1 MPITVSEKGMPRSNK
16 LGCPSGYTI
25 MRNRSSLPENGAM
38 SRAYDRAN
46 SEPTARVE
54 ITVRK
59 NSSSAGHNRRRRRR
73 GRGGSMP
80 SGNCGN
86 CESKTSPGM
95 GGSPLPSFM
104 QVGCFGAQSSLHSGA
119 RSFAVYESHGSKRHS
134 GFGSR
139 SSGRERLEF
148 FSRLEAHGFAGWN
161 ADLLSGA
168 RVAADAGLARL
179 HVEHA
184 EAAKF

>member
-1 MPITVSEKGMPRSNK
+1 TVMENGMPRSNK
-16 LGCPSGYTI
+16 LGCLSGKRI

-73 GRGGSMP
+73 NGGGGSTS
-80 SGNCGN
+80 SGNRGN
-86 CESKTSPGM
+86 CESKNSPGM

-119 RSFAVYESHGSKRHS
+119 RPFAVYES
-134 GFGSR
+134 
-139 SSGRERLEF
+139 
-148 FSRLEAHGFAGWN
+148 
-161 ADLLSGA
+161 
-168 RVAADAGLARL
+168 
-179 HVEHA
+179 
-184 EAAKF
+184 

>member
-1 MPITVSEKGMPRSNK
+1 MENGMPRSNK
-16 LGCPSGYTI
+16 LGCLSGKRI

-59 NSSSAGHNRRRRRR
+59 NSSSAGRALSRFTNR
-73 GRGGSMP
+73 G
-80 SGNCGN
+80 
-86 CESKTSPGM
+86 ES
-95 GGSPLPSFM
+95 
-104 QVGCFGAQSSLHSGA
+104 QCHSGL
-119 RSFAVYESHGSKRHS
+119 
-134 GFGSR
+134 GSR
-139 SSGRERLEF
+139 GSGRERLEF

-161 ADLLSGA
+161 AYLLSGA

-179 HVEHA
+179 H
-184 EAAKF
+184 